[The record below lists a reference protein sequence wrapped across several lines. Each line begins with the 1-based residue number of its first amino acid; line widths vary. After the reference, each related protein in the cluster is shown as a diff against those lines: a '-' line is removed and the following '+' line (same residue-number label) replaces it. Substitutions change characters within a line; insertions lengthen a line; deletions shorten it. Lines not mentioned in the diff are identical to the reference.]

1 MVWSN
6 HLHSIII
13 IFSLTL
19 TGFQGN
25 NNNSYNNNN
34 NNNNNRNSISE
45 ELESYSRQNYE
56 AETLSKE

>member
-34 NNNNNRNSISE
+34 NRNSISE